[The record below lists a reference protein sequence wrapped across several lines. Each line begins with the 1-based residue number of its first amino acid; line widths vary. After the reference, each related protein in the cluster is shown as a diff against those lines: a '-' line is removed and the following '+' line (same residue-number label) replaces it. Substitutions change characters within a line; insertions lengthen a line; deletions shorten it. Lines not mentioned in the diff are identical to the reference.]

1 MKTSNDKYKFRGI
14 PDCASMWA
22 HRLNLFL
29 ENHSSPLC
37 RVTLGVS
44 KREISRYETAIVVLR
59 YACIPVSVNSR
70 VCSTTK
76 TFPPRRGHRGWRW
89 NEHKNGTTF
98 RSRWIAKGDEWHERL
113 SISLNVFRVL
123 VDESVKVKFS
133 KRERGEGWYYW
144 NLEKLVFLSNLVVC
158 LWNLDK
164 IFNLI
169 ANNLFYIIWYK
180 LYTI

>member
-29 ENHSSPLC
+29 ENHSSPRC

-76 TFPPRRGHRGWRW
+76 TFPPRRGHRVGG
-89 NEHKNGTTF
+89 GTNTRTVLHF
-98 RSRWIAKGDEWHERL
+98 HHDGSRRGMNDTRRL
-113 SISLNVFRVL
+113 SISLNMFRVL

-133 KRERGEGWYYW
+133 NRRIVLSFRK
-144 NLEKLVFLSNLVVC
+144 NLEKLIFLFNS
-158 LWNLDK
+158 W
-164 IFNLI
+164 IFR
-169 ANNLFYIIWYK
+169 
-180 LYTI
+180 

>member
-29 ENHSSPLC
+29 ENHSSPRC

-76 TFPPRRGHRGWRW
+76 TFPPRRGHRVG
-89 NEHKNGTTF
+89 NEHENGTTF
-98 RSRWIAKGDEWHERL
+98 PSRWIAKGDEWHEAFVNFSQHVSCPRRRVRESKIFEQENRIIVSKESRKIDFPFQLMDL
-113 SISLNVFRVL
+113 SIRF
-123 VDESVKVKFS
+123 
-133 KRERGEGWYYW
+133 
-144 NLEKLVFLSNLVVC
+144 
-158 LWNLDK
+158 
-164 IFNLI
+164 FNLI
-169 ANNLFYIIWYK
+169 NCNFVLLDLSCFVLDSI
-180 LYTI
+180 